1 MKDLKIIDDKFSVI
15 NNMASFLGISGE
27 NAEKLFEIL
36 NSKEYSFAGQEL
48 IAIQEESDDKSI
60 LFMGGLYSLN
70 IKATTLVVLA
80 VLLDMKVT
88 NGMAGMIIQ
97 LTGLGKQGIA
107 KLNEYLGER
116 CIAREAALLKEIDK
130 NVLDANHGEC
140 VNNDLECK
148 FQEKGE
154 CRCTFTEV
162 EKIIDKLEKE
172 GVLELNKKTKRY
184 GLVL

>member
-1 MKDLKIIDDKFSVI
+1 MSFVGTRPEVTKYVKKYTKEMRATLLLPAGMTFYFKYNYYI
-15 NNMASFLGISGE
+15 NNEFSWL
-27 NAEKLFEIL
+27 
-36 NSKEYSFAGQEL
+36 
-48 IAIQEESDDKSI
+48 
-60 LFMGGLYSLN
+60 
-70 IKATTLVVLA
+70 LVVLA

-162 EKIIDKLEKE
+162 EKIIDIPIHL
-172 GVLELNKKTKRY
+172 
-184 GLVL
+184 